1 MFDVIVVGSGPA
13 GVSASFPLVAAGL
26 RVLMVDGG
34 RQNHVEPPAGQYLT
48 ERSQASDQSR
58 WMVGRD
64 FHALR
69 QVGAVSPKLR
79 APTQA
84 ATFADFVGANRLSG
98 SNFALM
104 GSLARGGLSN
114 AWGCGVAALN
124 ADELEAFPVDVEE
137 MRASYAAVTRR
148 VGVSGAGLDDMTEY
162 FGVDEWADEPVALDA
177 LHDAVLAKYGEARAG
192 LRASGFSL
200 GRSRVAALSAPR
212 PGRDAC
218 DLSGM
223 CLWGCHRGALYSSS
237 TDLATLRKADNFT
250 YRPGFVVD
258 RFLADE
264 GYHELVGQQDGCA
277 ESIAGRRIVLA
288 AGTLATTAIA
298 MRSLGM
304 STPLRVQTSPTAAFL
319 LWLPA
324 QLGAGRRPGFG
335 LGQLS
340 FSLALEGGVSA
351 FGSTFSSTGLPVAEF
366 VRHLPLS
373 RRFGADVLGTL
384 LSSCIVG
391 NAFFPGSLSDNT
403 ATLLPDG
410 TVQFRGGFAEG
421 LDPALNEARS
431 KLGKAFRRLGA
442 WMLPGSFTPG
452 TPGADIHYAC
462 SLPMAS
468 DPGPGHCTGNGEL
481 VGAPGVF
488 VVDGA
493 SLSALSAKSHTL
505 TIMANADRI
514 GRRMVASVVDQ
525 SPFRG

>member
-26 RVLMVDGG
+26 RVLMIDGG
-34 RQNHVEPPAGQYLT
+34 RENRVEPPAGQYLV
-48 ERSQASDQSR
+48 ERARARDQSR
-58 WMVGRD
+58 WMVGAD

-69 QVGAVSPKLR
+69 QVSAVSPKLR

-84 ATFADFVGANRLSG
+84 ATFVDFSGANRVSG

-114 AWGCGVAALN
+114 AWGCGVAALSPG
-124 ADELEAFPVDVEE
+124 ELQAFPVDEGE
-137 MRASYAAVTRR
+137 MRASYATVSRR
-148 VGVSGAGLDDMTEY
+148 IGMSGAGPDDMKDY
-162 FGVDEWADEPVALDA
+162 FGVDEWADQPVPLDD
-177 LHDAVLAKYGEARAG
+177 LHDGVMRKYSKARVG
-192 LRASGFSL
+192 LREMGFLL
-200 GRSRVAALSAPR
+200 GRSRVAALSTPR
-212 PGRDAC
+212 SGRNAC

-223 CLWGCHRGALYSSS
+223 CLWGCHRGALYSSVS
-237 TDLATLRKADNFT
+237 DLATLRDADNFT
-250 YRPGFVVD
+250 YRPGFIVD
-258 RFLADE
+258 RFVTHD
-264 GYHELVGQQDGCA
+264 GYQEVIGHQGGMSEA
-277 ESIAGRRIVLA
+277 IPGRRTVLA

-304 STPLRVQTSPTAAFL
+304 TRPLAVQTSPTAAFL

-340 FSLALEGGVSA
+340 FSLALEGGLSA

-373 RRFGADVLGTL
+373 RRYGADVLRTL
-384 LSSCIVG
+384 LSSCILG
-391 NAFFPGSLSDNT
+391 NAFFPGSLSDNS
-403 ATLLPDG
+403 ATLLTDG
-410 TVQFRGGFAEG
+410 TVHFQGGFATA
-421 LDPALNEARS
+421 LDPALNEARV

-442 WMLPGSFTPG
+442 WMLPGSFTPSA
-452 TPGADIHYAC
+452 PGADIHYAC
-462 SLPMAS
+462 SLPMLS
-468 DPGPGHCTGNGEL
+468 DPGPGQCTAAGEL
-481 VGAPGVF
+481 FGAPGIF
-488 VVDGA
+488 VADGA

-514 GRRMVASVVDQ
+514 GRGMAARLA
-525 SPFRG
+525 G